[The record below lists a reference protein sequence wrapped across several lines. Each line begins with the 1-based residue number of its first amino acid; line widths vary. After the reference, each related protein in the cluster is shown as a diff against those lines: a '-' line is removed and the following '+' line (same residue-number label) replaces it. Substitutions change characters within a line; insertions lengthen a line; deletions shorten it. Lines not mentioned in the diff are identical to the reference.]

1 MTLQALKDHLIT
13 AVSTAALL
21 GGATTL
27 VSTNITSARHDE
39 RIKRVEEAVE
49 AIPAMQK
56 DLRETR
62 EGIIRMEA
70 KMEATGVPRRK

>member
-1 MTLQALKDHLIT
+1 MKLADLRDHVIT

-27 VSTNITSARHDE
+27 VTTNTTSARHDE
-39 RIKRVEEAVE
+39 RIKRVEDAVD

-70 KMEATGVPRRK
+70 KMETVGVPRRK